1 MALHTSFDPVGDIFG
16 TGLQEKSNTKVSA
29 HTSKRREEKPS
40 TQQEATKEE
49 VVPTPT
55 KIEEKQ
61 TVSTEPVEEKT
72 VPSKAIEEE
81 TTSIPNIPEQGSSTS
96 AEIEKPIADEQEI
109 NDAEQSEI
117 PAAELALKIVGTH
130 LPRIQLLYLRRKAIQ
145 LGISRDK
152 LIAQILNEHYASN
165 EQKTDDEIFKI
176 IESYEVKSKT
186 NERMTYRLPKYL
198 CAFLKGKAQ
207 EYGVKM
213 SALLSYY
220 VQEFIDHEA

>member
-1 MALHTSFDPVGDIFG
+1 MALKKTFNPVNDLFG
-16 TGLQEKSNTKVSA
+16 LNDAEPTEIAEKRTN
-29 HTSKRREEKPS
+29 
-40 TQQEATKEE
+40 TQQDAIKEE
-49 VVPTPT
+49 AMQTSA

-61 TVSTEPVEEKT
+61 TISTEPVEEKT
-72 VPSKAIEEE
+72 VPSKVTEEE
-81 TTSIPNIPEQGSSTS
+81 STSTINIPEQGSSTS
-96 AEIEKPIADEQEI
+96 VETEKPITDEQEI
-109 NDAEQSEI
+109 NDAGQSEI

-220 VQEFIDHEA
+220 VQEFIDHES

>member
-1 MALHTSFDPVGDIFG
+1 MALKKTFNPVNDLFG
-16 TGLQEKSNTKVSA
+16 LNDAEPTEIAEKRTN
-29 HTSKRREEKPS
+29 
-40 TQQEATKEE
+40 TQQDAIKEE
-49 VVPTPT
+49 AMQTSA

-61 TVSTEPVEEKT
+61 TISTEPVEEKT
-72 VPSKAIEEE
+72 VPSKVTEEE
-81 TTSIPNIPEQGSSTS
+81 STSTINIPEQGSSTS
-96 AEIEKPIADEQEI
+96 VETEKPITDEQEI
-109 NDAEQSEI
+109 NDTEQSEI

-186 NERMTYRLPKYL
+186 NERMTYRLHKYL

-220 VQEFIDHEA
+220 VQEFIDHES

>member
-1 MALHTSFDPVGDIFG
+1 MALKKTFNPVNDLFG
-16 TGLQEKSNTKVSA
+16 LNDAAPTEIAEKKT
-29 HTSKRREEKPS
+29 S
-40 TQQEATKEE
+40 TQQEAVKEE

-61 TVSTEPVEEKT
+61 TVSTKPVEEKI
-72 VPSKAIEEE
+72 VPSKVTEEE
-81 TTSIPNIPEQGSSTS
+81 STSTINIPEQGSSTS
-96 AEIEKPIADEQEI
+96 VETEKPITDEQEI
-109 NDAEQSEI
+109 NDAEQSDI

-220 VQEFIDHEA
+220 VQEFIDHES

>member
-1 MALHTSFDPVGDIFG
+1 MALKKTFNPVNDLFG
-16 TGLQEKSNTKVSA
+16 LNDAAPTEIAEKKT
-29 HTSKRREEKPS
+29 S
-40 TQQEATKEE
+40 TQQEAVKEE

-61 TVSTEPVEEKT
+61 TVSAKPVEEKI
-72 VPSKAIEEE
+72 VPSKVTEEE
-81 TTSIPNIPEQGSSTS
+81 STSTINIPEQGSSTS
-96 AEIEKPIADEQEI
+96 VETEKTITDEQEI
-109 NDAEQSEI
+109 NDAEQSDI

-220 VQEFIDHEA
+220 VQEFIDHES

>member
-1 MALHTSFDPVGDIFG
+1 MALKKTFNPVNDLFG
-16 TGLQEKSNTKVSA
+16 LNDAEPTEIAEKRTN
-29 HTSKRREEKPS
+29 
-40 TQQEATKEE
+40 TQQDAIKEE
-49 VVPTPT
+49 AMQTSA

-61 TVSTEPVEEKT
+61 TISTEPVEEKT
-72 VPSKAIEEE
+72 VPSKVTEEE
-81 TTSIPNIPEQGSSTS
+81 STSTINIPEHGSSTS
-96 AEIEKPIADEQEI
+96 VETEKPITDEQEI

-220 VQEFIDHEA
+220 VQEFIDHES

>member
-1 MALHTSFDPVGDIFG
+1 MALKKTFNPVNDLFG
-16 TGLQEKSNTKVSA
+16 LNDAASTEIAEKKT
-29 HTSKRREEKPS
+29 S
-40 TQQEATKEE
+40 TQQEAVKEE

-61 TVSTEPVEEKT
+61 TVSAKPVEEKI
-72 VPSKAIEEE
+72 VPSKVTEEE
-81 TTSIPNIPEQGSSTS
+81 STSTINIPEQGSSTS
-96 AEIEKPIADEQEI
+96 VETEKTITDEQEI
-109 NDAEQSEI
+109 NDAEQSDI

-220 VQEFIDHEA
+220 VQEFIDHES